1 MISHTLI
8 LSTPKREIPNE
19 EIIKFLQELIAN
31 NLTNIDYFGEELDN
45 QDDYRDEEM
54 QLKYDSST
62 VITFHFE
69 NEAID
74 YDTFSETETF
84 NILELLLNSDRK
96 NQIVVYDK
104 DIDVYFI

>member
-19 EIIKFLQELIAN
+19 EIIQFLQELIAN

-45 QDDYRDEEM
+45 QDDFRDEKM

-62 VITFHFE
+62 IITFHFE
-69 NEAID
+69 NDAINYNTLSEA
-74 YDTFSETETF
+74 ETF
-84 NILELLLNSDRK
+84 KIINLFMDSNRKTNI
-96 NQIVVYDK
+96 IVDNK
-104 DIDVYFI
+104 DIDIYFV